1 MQAQN
6 DWQQT
11 MKKIL
16 PRPPFSV
23 SPSTIM
29 VRIATHSFLV
39 IVTMAAW
46 FFREPLRELVF
57 AQGVWAND
65 GPSEEI
71 IEQVIDGASDRQAPI
86 QKPWDSDKVVPR
98 EVAIRRLLRRVP

>member
-71 IEQVIDGASDRQAPI
+71 IEQLIDVASDRQPAI
-86 QKPWDSDKVVPR
+86 QKTSDSHKIVPPHTS
-98 EVAIRRLLRRVP
+98 IHLLSRLLP

>member
-6 DWQQT
+6 NCQQT

-23 SPSTIM
+23 SPPTIR
-29 VRIATHSFLV
+29 VRIATLSFLV
-39 IVTMAAW
+39 IGAMAAW
-46 FFREPLRELVF
+46 FFREPLRKLVF

-71 IEQVIDGASDRQAPI
+71 IEQVIDGASDRQAAI
-86 QKPWDSDKVVPR
+86 QKAWDSDKIVPR
-98 EVAIRRLLRRVP
+98 EVAIHRLSPLL